1 MEKPKPRQEKRPRPR
16 DAEPKASEQKAPAD
30 AAPEAIGHA
39 GSPPPEAAEPGPQLS
54 PEEAERARKKYL
66 LRRFWISG
74 RGYWGLHGDR
84 LAWPLTIG
92 LLVLICV
99 NVGFQYG
106 INRWNRAIFDA
117 IEQRDAHT
125 VYWLSAIF
133 LPLVAGSISLVV
145 AQVYLRMTMQRRWR
159 S

>member
-1 MEKPKPRQEKRPRPR
+1 
-16 DAEPKASEQKAPAD
+16 
-30 AAPEAIGHA
+30 
-39 GSPPPEAAEPGPQLS
+39 
-54 PEEAERARKKYL
+54 
-66 LRRFWISG
+66 WISG
-74 RGYWGLHGDR
+74 RGYWGLRADR

-92 LLVLICV
+92 LLTLICV

-145 AQVYLRMTMQRRWR
+145 AQVYVRMTMQRRWR
-159 S
+159 SWLTTAVIQRWLASGRYYQLNLVKGDHANPEARLTEDLR